1 MAVQKQPLY
10 EKPYRTI
17 LLWILWATAAI
28 GVYLTLYLDT
38 DLWAQLRQDQSK
50 ITWIIIG
57 LFILGLIV
65 SLGLAFTIT
74 TEALHATQLGAIA
87 QKEGLNGIEILRP
100 FHAVEQFFVSL
111 KDILSKNGQ
120 PDIEALLDV
129 ELASYHRT
137 SNFVEV
143 LGNLLITLGLIGT
156 VIGLTF
162 TLTGLTI
169 SLESLG
175 HDQER
180 LVSGLRKAMAGM
192 GTAFYTTLLG
202 SVLGGVLLRVF
213 ALITEHGVEN
223 LSDILKKICMVYCSS
238 DCKPS
243 LERDMRVLNAEM
255 ATLGNNVKYLQ
266 QAMSDSK
273 NVMTSFREE
282 AKRLHDLSMD
292 GSSDE
297 DRPTLREAVVLQQYY
312 AKLLKEEIK
321 MMNKFNRSWWPRL
334 RRALQH
340 RRGR

>member
-1 MAVQKQPLY
+1 MAAKRQPIY
-10 EKPYRTI
+10 EKPYRTL
-17 LLWILWATAAI
+17 LLWLFWAAAAI

-38 DLWAQLRQDQSK
+38 DLWIQLQQDKSK

-65 SLGLAFTIT
+65 SVGLAITIT
-74 TEALHATQLGAIA
+74 TEALHATQLGDVAK
-87 QKEGLNGIEILRP
+87 KEGLNGIDIPHP

-111 KDILSKNGQ
+111 KDILAQNVQ

-162 TLTGLTI
+162 TLTGLTS
-169 SLESLG
+169 SLEALG
-175 HDQER
+175 VDQER
-180 LVSGLRKAMAGM
+180 LVEGLRRAMGGM

-202 SVLGGVLLRVF
+202 AVLGGVLLRVF

-238 DCKPS
+238 DCKPT
-243 LERDMRVLNAEM
+243 LERDMRVLNAEI
-255 ATLGNNVKYLQ
+255 ATLGSNVNYLK
-266 QAMSDSK
+266 QAMTDSRDI
-273 NVMTSFREE
+273 MSGFREE
-282 AKRLHDLSMD
+282 ARRLNDLAAE
-292 GSSDE
+292 GSDE
-297 DRPTLREAVVLQQYY
+297 DRPTLRDSVILQQYY

-321 MMNKFNRSWWPRL
+321 MMNKVNRSWWPRL
-334 RRALQH
+334 KRAM
-340 RRGR
+340 RSKKTP

>member
-1 MAVQKQPLY
+1 
-10 EKPYRTI
+10 
-17 LLWILWATAAI
+17 LLWIIWAAAAI
-28 GVYLTLYLDT
+28 GVYLTLYINT
-38 DLWAQLRQDQSK
+38 DLLAQLQQDQSK

-57 LFILGLIV
+57 LFILGLII

-87 QKEGLNGIEILRP
+87 KKQGLNGIDIP
-100 FHAVEQFFVSL
+100 HAFHAVEQFFVSL
-111 KDILSKNGQ
+111 KEVLSMNGQ

-162 TLTGLTI
+162 TLTGLTT
-169 SLESLG
+169 SLEALG

-180 LVSGLRKAMAGM
+180 LVAGLRKAMSGM

-202 SVLGGVLLRVF
+202 SVLGGVLLRIF

-266 QAMSDSK
+266 QAMSESRD
-273 NVMTSFREE
+273 VMTSFREE
-282 AKRLHDLSMD
+282 ARQLNDLSKE

-297 DRPTLREAVVLQQYY
+297 DKPTLRESVVLQQYY
-312 AKLLKEEIK
+312 ARLLKEEIK

-334 RRALQH
+334 KRSLQNKRA
-340 RRGR
+340 R